1 MTAKKEMKIRIVEK
15 MNKVNEYST
24 AFMSLSC
31 CLLAELTTT
40 YLYRTV
46 VIISLVLPNFE
57 TTIYLILLGS

>member
-1 MTAKKEMKIRIVEK
+1 